1 MVWLRRLR
9 LQPTFFSM
17 MRRFLINSTVLFL
30 GWSCQ
35 SGTQPTLFQL
45 RTPNQTGI
53 EFSNEIDPYAKLNIF
68 DYLYY
73 YNGGGV
79 AAGDINN
86 DGLDDLYFVSN
97 QQVNKLFLNKGN
109 LQFQDITASAGVAG
123 FGNWNTGVTM
133 ADVNSDGYLDIYL
146 SSVGGLLNFEGRNQL
161 FINQGNNQF
170 KEDAASYGLDIEGL
184 NTQALFFDYDRDS
197 DLDCFIVN
205 HSVHSNATMQD
216 SSMRYKT
223 DAAAGDK
230 LFRNDRQ
237 LGQSR
242 FVDVSREAGI
252 FSSVIG
258 YGLNAVTA
266 DFNRDGWPD
275 IYVSN
280 DFHEEDYYYL
290 NLGNGRF
297 RESNKEAFAHESRF
311 SMGSDAADINN
322 DGYPDIFTADMLP
335 ADEKLVKASLSD
347 DPLSIYEHKQRQWA
361 YHTQFSRN
369 AVQLNINKGA
379 LFADIGL
386 YAGVA
391 ATDWSWSPL
400 LADFNNDGW
409 RDLFVSNGIIKRPN
423 DIDFL
428 KYAAHQAS
436 LHKAD
441 EMRSYDRDKLEKMP
455 GGAVPNTIFEGVNG
469 YKFRDRTVDWGF
481 SLPTISTGAC
491 YSDLD
496 NDGDLDL
503 VVNNT
508 NEQAGIYENTTAGNA
523 FIQIR
528 LKGDSLNPFA
538 YGAVVQVQTDSTTYY
553 TELTASRGFQSA
565 STTLIHIGLRKENRV
580 KKILVQWPI
589 GTTETFEGPFEKGRL
604 TLEKGKGRLGQMP
617 PAADVNIFL
626 LKEIAASA
634 LQFEHGENEFNDFD
648 IQELIPQKLST
659 EGPAL
664 AKADINADG
673 LEDLYIGGATGQPG
687 RMFQQLPN
695 GRFKIVNEA
704 SFAPYANS
712 EEVDAVFFDADN
724 DQDADLYVVNGGN
737 EFFEGAVALQDRLFL
752 NDGKG
757 NFQLHSLPVGLKI
770 NKSCVAAGDI
780 DGDGDI
786 DLFVGGRSVPGRY
799 GKAPLSYLLINDG
812 KANFTRPEKSFYG
825 ASDAIGMVTDAVMAD
840 LNKDGKLELV
850 VVGDWMP
857 VSVYSFQN
865 KRLESNKGFAG
876 LENSAGFWKTIVAED
891 INADGYPDLLV
902 GNLGTNSKLTASLEH
917 PLKLYHGPLAH
928 PQSYE
933 QVLSIYKEGQY
944 VTFLGKEELERRM
957 PALIR
962 KKYKDY
968 TSFAGQSVEQV
979 FGDPLK
985 KMRALEIQ
993 ELSSCLFLNNA
1004 GKLFNKSIL
1013 PPEIQWST
1021 VFSFC
1026 PVDLNRDGKMD
1037 IVCGGNF
1044 SGVLPYEGF
1053 YDASYG
1059 WILLGQGDGR
1069 FTVQWPA
1076 ASGWYSKG
1084 AIRQIMLMNQNT
1096 KQPTLVVARNNQSL
1110 LEFEIIQR

>member
-1 MVWLRRLR
+1 
-9 LQPTFFSM
+9 
-17 MRRFLINSTVLFL
+17 MRRISIYSIVLLL
-30 GWSCQ
+30 GWACQ
-35 SGTQPTLFQL
+35 SVTQPTLFQL
-45 RTPNQTGI
+45 RTASQTGI
-53 EFSNEIDPYAKLNIF
+53 SFSNEIDPYAKPNIF

-97 QQVNKLFLNKGN
+97 QQGNKLYLNKGN
-109 LQFQDITASAGVAG
+109 LQFEDITESAGVVG
-123 FGNWNTGVTM
+123 SGNWNTGVTM
-133 ADVNSDGYLDIYL
+133 ADVNSDGLLDIYL
-146 SSVGGLLNFEGRNQL
+146 SSVGGLLSFEGCNQL

-170 KEDAASYGLDIEGL
+170 KEESAVYGLDIEGL
-184 NTQALFFDYDRDS
+184 NTQALFFDYDRDG

-205 HSVHSNATMQD
+205 HSVHSNASMQD

-230 LFRNDRQ
+230 LLRNDR
-237 LGQSR
+237 SR

-258 YGLNAVTA
+258 YGLNAITA

-297 RESNKEAFAHESRF
+297 RECNKEAFAHESRF

-322 DGYPDIFTADMLP
+322 DGYPDLFTADMLP
-335 ADEKLVKASLSD
+335 ATEKILKESLSD

-361 YHTQFSRN
+361 YHPQFSRN
-369 AVQLNINKGA
+369 AVQMNINKGA

-409 RDLFVSNGIIKRPN
+409 RDLFVSNGIVKRPN
-423 DIDFL
+423 NIDFL
-428 KYAAHQAS
+428 KYASHQAS
-436 LHKAD
+436 LHKAE

-455 GGAVPNTIFEGVNG
+455 DGAVPNNIFEGVNG
-469 YKFRDRTVDWGF
+469 YSFRDRSADWGF

-491 YSDLD
+491 YADLD
-496 NDGDLDL
+496 GDGDLDL

-508 NEQAGIYENTTAGNA
+508 NEQAGIYENTSTGNA
-523 FIQIR
+523 SIQIR

-538 YGAVVQVQTDSTTYY
+538 YGAAVQVQTNTQTYY
-553 TELTASRGFQSA
+553 TELTAARGFQSA
-565 STTLIHIGLRKENRV
+565 SSTLIHVGLGKENTVKRV
-580 KKILVQWPI
+580 LVQWPL
-589 GTTETFEGPFEKGRL
+589 GKTETFEGPFEKGRL
-604 TLEKGKGRLGQMP
+604 TLEMGKGSLQGMP
-617 PAADVNIFL
+617 PASSPNKFL
-626 LKEIAASA
+626 LKEIASPS
-634 LQFEHGENEFNDFD
+634 LQFQHRENDFNDFD

-659 EGPAL
+659 EGPAV
-664 AKADINADG
+664 AKADVNGDG
-673 LEDLYIGGATGQPG
+673 LEDVYVGGATGQAG
-687 RMFQQLPN
+687 KLFQQLPN
-695 GRFKIVNEA
+695 GTFKTINETV
-704 SFAPYANS
+704 FAPYANS
-712 EEVDAVFFDADN
+712 EELDAVFFDADN
-724 DQDADLYVVNGGN
+724 DKDPDLYVVNGGN
-737 EFFEGAVALQDRLFL
+737 EFFEGAVTLIDRLYL

-757 NFQLHSLPVGLKI
+757 NFKPHQLEAGLPI

-786 DLFVGGRSVPGRY
+786 DLFLGGRSVPGRY
-799 GKAPLSYLLINDG
+799 GEAPLSYLLLNDG
-812 KANFTRPEKSFYG
+812 KANFTRPKQSFSG
-825 ASDAIGMVTDAVMAD
+825 SSDAIGMVTDAVMAD
-840 LNKDGKLELV
+840 LDKDKKLELV

-857 VSVYSFQN
+857 VSVYAFQN
-865 KRLESNKGFAG
+865 QRLEQTKSFAG
-876 LENSAGFWKTIVAED
+876 LENSAGFWKTILAED
-891 INADGYPDLLV
+891 INGDGYPDLLA
-902 GNLGTNSKLTASLEH
+902 GNIGTNSKLAASVEH

-933 QVLSIYKEGQY
+933 QVLAIYKEGQY
-944 VTFLGKEELERRM
+944 VPFLGKEELEKRL
-957 PALIR
+957 PGLIR

-968 TSFAGQSVEQV
+968 ASFAGQSVEQV
-979 FGDPLK
+979 LGDQLK
-985 KMRALEIQ
+985 KLKTLEIQ

-1004 GKLFNKSIL
+1004 GKQFNKTIL
-1013 PPEIQWST
+1013 PAEIQWSA

-1026 PVDLNRDGKMD
+1026 PVDVNRDGNLD
-1037 IVCGGNF
+1037 IICGGNF
-1044 SGVLPYEGF
+1044 TGVLPYEGF

-1076 ASGWYSKG
+1076 SSGWYSKG
-1084 AIRQIMLMNQNT
+1084 SIRRILLMNQT
-1096 KQPTLVVARNNQSL
+1096 KKQPKLLIARNNESVQ
-1110 LEFEIIQR
+1110 EFEIIQQ